1 MTHQPRKMSEVLKEM
16 SEQLLRNPA
25 TVPSATAVQFGLM
38 LANFAWNE
46 TVGLGGP
53 REGYRS
59 AWETIE
65 ADNPEVWSELES
77 NDVDAMIDELVRYK
91 KKYYPDD
98 DRRILS
104 CGFIDGKVRVD
115 WLAAAAPGV
124 DSQWEMR
131 LYGLVRSGQRE
142 KAVKF
147 VQETLCLSRNEAA
160 SKVAAAAA
168 QLGIG

>member
-25 TVPSATAVQFGLM
+25 SVPSATAVQFGLM

-46 TVGLGGP
+46 TVGLGVP

-104 CGFIDGKVRVD
+104 CGFIDGKCVWIG
-115 WLAAAAPGV
+115 WLPLLLE
-124 DSQWEMR
+124 ST
-131 LYGLVRSGQRE
+131 RSGRCGSTVWCDRASE
-142 KAVKF
+142 RR
-147 VQETLCLSRNEAA
+147 LLSSCRRL
-160 SKVAAAAA
+160 
-168 QLGIG
+168 LGFPEMKRQAR